1 LKLFAAIEHL
11 RYLDGEKHL
20 IVLAGGGLARH
31 ADDAR
36 VVARRANG
44 ARVAVH
50 MVGTGG
56 RLHEPSRDVVDW
68 TGGRYSSLDMATTT
82 LAEID
87 RSTRATYLLGYAP
100 LDAALDGRYREIDVR
115 VDRPGVELRFRR
127 GYYAE
132 DQPDPDEIRAA
143 FMQSRLDA
151 ARTIAADAGELP
163 VRATAE
169 VLPRMGLQQLVR
181 IEVTVDASRL
191 GFEETDGRSF
201 GRLELLAI
209 GLDSREGIVG
219 EAEDGMS
226 LELDAAALD
235 AAKQTGVRRIV
246 RLRVTGTPRFVKV
259 IVYDTVSDRL
269 GSATVTLPR

>member
-1 LKLFAAIEHL
+1 
-11 RYLDGEKHL
+11 
-20 IVLAGGGLARH
+20 
-31 ADDAR
+31 
-36 VVARRANG
+36 
-44 ARVAVH
+44 
-50 MVGTGG
+50 
-56 RLHEPSRDVVDW
+56 
-68 TGGRYSSLDMATTT
+68 
-82 LAEID
+82 
-87 RSTRATYLLGYAP
+87 
-100 LDAALDGRYREIDVR
+100 
-115 VDRPGVELRFRR
+115 
-127 GYYAE
+127 
-132 DQPDPDEIRAA
+132 
-143 FMQSRLDA
+143 
-151 ARTIAADAGELP
+151 
-163 VRATAE
+163 
-169 VLPRMGLQQLVR
+169 VR

-209 GLDSREGIVG
+209 GLDSLEGIVG